1 MSNTKTII
9 YECHAEEAAEMSDD
23 ILTQSC
29 HDENVRLRAT
39 TFMQMYGWPCMNV
52 RHGMTLNTRR

>member
-52 RHGMTLNTRR
+52 RHGV